1 MNAVDKVVVAG
12 LAVVVGVMSAL
23 VVVLAPVAHRH
34 RGQAGDAGG
43 AERVAVEECEVGSNK
58 VWAVVDS
65 KGELADEVGLS
76 I

>member
-1 MNAVDKVVVAG
+1 MHLWLFLHQLHAG
-12 LAVVVGVMSAL
+12 IEVRQVMQEELVVGKVTYKNKISCQRI
-23 VVVLAPVAHRH
+23 P
-34 RGQAGDAGG
+34 
-43 AERVAVEECEVGSNK
+43 ERVAVEECEVGSNK